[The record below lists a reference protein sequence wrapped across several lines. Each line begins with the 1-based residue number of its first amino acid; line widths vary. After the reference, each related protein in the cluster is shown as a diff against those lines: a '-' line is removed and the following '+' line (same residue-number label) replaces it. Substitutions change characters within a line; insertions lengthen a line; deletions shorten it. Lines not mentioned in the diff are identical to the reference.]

1 MLKFS
6 IQKGRPLRFTE
17 RMSWS
22 EELDEFKMIAQTA
35 PLGDAEAYGHSLEE
49 DQGDSDDLMDDLDD
63 SEVLGEQL
71 IIELEDNENG
81 EEEEDEDDI
90 YK

>member
-1 MLKFS
+1 
-6 IQKGRPLRFTE
+6 
-17 RMSWS
+17 
-22 EELDEFKMIAQTA
+22 MIAWTA

-49 DQGDSDDLMDDLDD
+49 DQGDSDDLMDDLND
-63 SEVLGEQL
+63 SEVLGKQL

-81 EEEEDEDDI
+81 EEEENEDDI